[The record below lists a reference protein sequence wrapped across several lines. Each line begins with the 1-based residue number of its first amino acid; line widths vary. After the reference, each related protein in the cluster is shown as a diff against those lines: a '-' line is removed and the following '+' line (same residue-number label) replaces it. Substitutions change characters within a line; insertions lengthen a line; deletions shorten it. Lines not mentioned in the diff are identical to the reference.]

1 MCSLHEYV
9 YRAKFRE
16 KKTTRSISSAKGTDF

>member
-1 MCSLHEYV
+1 MYSLHEYV

-16 KKTTRSISSAKGTDF
+16 KKKTTSISSAKVTNF